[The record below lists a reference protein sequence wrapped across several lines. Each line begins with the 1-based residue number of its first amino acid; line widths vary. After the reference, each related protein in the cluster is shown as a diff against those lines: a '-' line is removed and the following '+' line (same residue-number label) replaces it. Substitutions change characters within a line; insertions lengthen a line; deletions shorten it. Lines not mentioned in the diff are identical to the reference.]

1 MFSIQVYT
9 YVYMAFWPKIFSRN
23 SFIHQYFCII
33 ILFFLVLGLYSNIGI
48 LAVTCPGFPGYC
60 SESFPGMTCV
70 VVCSRGRPNVPLCQV
85 MIMTFFFVKLIFMFG
100 KKIMMAIDCQITS
113 GSDSFFWLLYLS
125 YMHTYRIRWCVK
137 TWFSSGT
144 HKWWIHKYNLFTKSI
159 FEFYDY
165 PKILIMDIL
174 IHHY

>member
-1 MFSIQVYT
+1 MCWIVLISHNTYIYL

-113 GSDSFFWLLYLS
+113 GSDSFLV
-125 YMHTYRIRWCVK
+125 TITCP
-137 TWFSSGT
+137 TC
-144 HKWWIHKYNLFTKSI
+144 IHIELDDVLRLDFLVVPTQMMNPQI
-159 FEFYDY
+159 Q
-165 PKILIMDIL
+165 LI
-174 IHHY
+174 Y